1 MPKRTDLKSVLVLGS
16 GPIQIGQAC
25 EFDYSGTQALKA
37 LREEGIRTILL
48 NSNPASIMT
57 DPGRADATYIEPLTL
72 AVLEKVLEAERP
84 DAILPTVGGQTALNL
99 AMEAHESGLLQRT
112 GVTLIGAQ
120 PEAIKRGE
128 DRQLFKALMDDLGLE
143 TCRGGFAHNMAEA
156 RDLLKLTGFPS
167 IIRPSFTLGG
177 SGGGIAYN
185 VDEFE
190 TIVAR
195 GLDLSP
201 TKQVL
206 IEESILGWK
215 EFELEVVR
223 DLDDNVEVICS
234 IENLDPMGIHTGDS
248 ITVAPILTLTDPEY
262 QRMRDAAL
270 AVIRAVGVETGGSN
284 IQFALEPETSRII
297 VIEMN
302 PRVSRSSALASKAT
316 GFPIAW
322 VATKLALGYRL
333 WELPNAITHMTKAAF
348 EPVLDYVVVKIPRF
362 TFEKFPQADKV
373 LGTQMK
379 SVGEVMALGRSFQEA
394 LQKAV
399 RSLEEGHKGLSGALE
414 GKLDLGRLKEH
425 LIIPGA
431 QRLFWVYHA
440 LKAGHSVEELHRLTK
455 ITPWFLHEIEE
466 IVVME
471 GRLRSFPVDRLPEDL
486 LEKAKRAGFADD
498 QIAVF
503 CSGTEA
509 EVAARRAALGLHPAY
524 KRVDTCAG
532 EFQAETPYL
541 YGTWEAGAVAKAHG
555 AELRPEGSAQEVRY
569 EVFSEAPPTDRPKAI
584 VLGSGPNRIG
594 QGVEFDCCCVQAVE
608 AIRASGVEAILI
620 NCNPET
626 VSTDFD
632 TSDRLYFEPLTFEHV
647 KAVVDREAAGGH
659 LLGVFAQFGGQTPLK
674 LAGPLHAAGVK
685 LLGTPLSAILDAED
699 RERFGQVLHRL
710 HIPAPQW
717 GMATSF
723 EQALEVAHQL
733 DYPVMVRP
741 SFVLGGRAMAVVFDD
756 AGLEKYMREAVAV
769 SNDQPV
775 LLDRFLQGAQELD
788 IDVVCDGEQVV
799 IAGLLAH
806 IEEAGIH
813 SGDSYAVIPALGV
826 SEAILET
833 VRGYA
838 RQLALDLGVL
848 GLMNLQF
855 AVKDGIAY
863 CLEANPRASRTVPFV
878 SKATGVDWAGVAAR
892 VGLGQSLRQQG
903 ITDGVARAVSVKGVV
918 FPFAKFPGVDP
929 VLGPEMKSTGEVM
942 GIGET
947 FGEAYAKSL
956 LAAGIPLPLSGT
968 VFLTVNDADKAR
980 LPELAHKLVAL
991 GFGLC
996 ATEGTARTLET
1007 VGLKVRKIFKVN
1019 EGRPNAVDLLKNGE
1033 VQWVINTPLGRDAFF
1048 DESSIRKE
1056 ALRLKI
1062 PCLTNLSA
1070 ALAACEAVETL
1081 RGDMKVR
1088 AIQSL

>member
-1 MPKRTDLKSVLVLGS
+1 MPKRTDLNSVLVLGS

-72 AVLEKVLEAERP
+72 SVLEKVIEAERP

-99 AMEAHESGLLQRT
+99 AMEAHESGLLART
-112 GVTLIGAQ
+112 GVMLIGAQ
-120 PEAIKRGE
+120 PEAINRGE

-156 RDLLKLTGFPS
+156 RDLLKLTSFPA

-185 VDEFE
+185 VEEFE

-234 IENLDPMGIHTGDS
+234 IENLDPMGVHTGDS
-248 ITVAPILTLTDPEY
+248 ITVAPALTLTDPEY

-333 WELPNAITHMTKAAF
+333 WELPNAITRMTKAAF
-348 EPVLDYVVVKIPRF
+348 EPVLDYIVVKIPRF
-362 TFEKFPQADKV
+362 TFEKFPQAEKV

-379 SVGEVMALGRSFQEA
+379 SVGEVMSLGRSFQEA

-414 GKLDLGRLKEH
+414 GKLDLNRLKEH
-425 LIIPGA
+425 LLIPGP

-455 ITPWFLHEIEE
+455 ITAWFLREIEE
-466 IVVME
+466 IVVLE
-471 GRLRSFPVDRLPEDL
+471 GRLRSFPVDRLPEEL
-486 LEKAKRAGFADD
+486 LEKAKRAGFADN
-498 QIAVF
+498 QIATF
-503 CSGTEA
+503 CSGTEG
-509 EVAARRAALGLHPAY
+509 EVAVRREALGLRPAY

-541 YGTWEAGAVAKAHG
+541 YGTWE
-555 AELRPEGSAQEVRY
+555 SC
-569 EVFSEAPPTDRPKAI
+569 SEAEPTDRPKAI

-647 KAVVDREAAGGH
+647 KAVVDREGQGGK

-674 LAGPLHAAGVK
+674 LATPLHAAGVT
-685 LLGTPLSAILDAED
+685 LLGTPLNTILDAED
-699 RERFGQVLHRL
+699 RERFGQALKRL
-710 HIPAPQW
+710 DIPAPAW
-717 GMATSF
+717 GMAYSF
-723 EQALEVAHQL
+723 EQAREVAHRL
-733 DYPVMVRP
+733 AYPVMVRP

-769 SNDQPV
+769 SEDQPV
-775 LLDRFLQGAQELD
+775 LLDRFLDGAQELD
-788 IDVVCDGEQVV
+788 IDVVCDGEEVA

-826 SEAILET
+826 PEDILET

-838 RQLALDLGVL
+838 RRLALDLGVL

-892 VGLGQSLRQQG
+892 IGLGQSLKQQG
-903 ITDGVARAVSVKGVV
+903 ITDGVPRAVSVKGVV

-942 GIGET
+942 GIGES
-947 FGEAYAKSL
+947 FGEAYAKAL

-968 VFLTVNDADKAR
+968 VFLTVNDKDKAR
-980 LPELAHKLVAL
+980 LPELAQKLVAL

-996 ATEGTARTLET
+996 ATEGTARTLEA
-1007 VGLKVRKIFKVN
+1007 VGLKVRRIFKVN

-1048 DESSIRKE
+1048 DESAIRRE

-1081 RGDMKVR
+1081 RGEMTVR
-1088 AIQSL
+1088 AIQNL

>member
-57 DPGRADATYIEPLTL
+57 DPSRADATYIEPLTL
-72 AVLEKVLEAERP
+72 GVLEKVIEAEKP

-99 AMEAHESGLLQRT
+99 AMEAHESGLLERT
-112 GVTLIGAQ
+112 DVMLIGAQ

-156 RDLLKLTGFPS
+156 RDLLKLTGFPA

-234 IENLDPMGIHTGDS
+234 IENFDPMGVHTGDS
-248 ITVAPILTLTDPEY
+248 ITVAPALTLTDPEY
-262 QRMRDAAL
+262 QKMRDAAL

-348 EPVLDYVVVKIPRF
+348 EPVLDYVVVKMPRF

-379 SVGEVMALGRSFQEA
+379 SVGEVMSIGRSFQEA

-399 RSLEEGHKGLSGALE
+399 RSLEEGHKGISGALE

-425 LIIPGA
+425 LIIPGS
-431 QRLFWVYHA
+431 QRIFWIYHA
-440 LKAGHSVEELHRLTK
+440 LKAGHSVEEIHRLTK
-455 ITPWFLHEIEE
+455 ITPWFLREIEE
-466 IVVME
+466 IVVLE
-471 GRLRSFPVDRLPEDL
+471 GRLRSFPVDRLPEEL
-486 LEKAKRAGFADD
+486 LEKAKRAGFADN

-509 EVAARRAALGLHPAY
+509 EVATRREALGLRPAY

-532 EFQAETPYL
+532 EFKAETPYL
-541 YGTWEAGAVAKAHG
+541 YGTWE
-555 AELRPEGSAQEVRY
+555 ET
-569 EVFSEAPPTDRPKAI
+569 SEAEPTDRPKAI

-632 TSDRLYFEPLTFEHV
+632 TSDRLYFEPLTYEHV
-647 KAVVDREAAGGH
+647 KAVVDREAAGGK

-674 LAGPLHAAGVK
+674 LAGPLHEAGVP
-685 LLGTPLSAILDAED
+685 LLGTPLNTIMDAED
-699 RERFGQVLHRL
+699 RERFGQALKRL
-710 HIPAPQW
+710 NIPAPQW

-723 EQALEVAHQL
+723 EQAKEVAHRL
-733 DYPVMVRP
+733 AYPVMVRP

-775 LLDRFLQGAQELD
+775 LLDRFLDGAQELD
-788 IDVVCDGEQVV
+788 IDVVCDGEDVA

-826 SEAILET
+826 PEEILET

-838 RQLALDLGVL
+838 RKLALDLGVR

-892 VGLGQSLRQQG
+892 IGLGQSLKQQG

-929 VLGPEMKSTGEVM
+929 ILGPEMKSTGEVM

-947 FGEAYAKSL
+947 FGEAYAKAL

-968 VFLTVNDADKAR
+968 VFLTVNDADKVR
-980 LPELAHKLVAL
+980 LPELAHKLVSL

-996 ATEGTARTLET
+996 ATEGTARTLDA
-1007 VGLKVRKIFKVN
+1007 VGLKVRRIFKVN

-1081 RGDMKVR
+1081 RGDMTVR
-1088 AIQSL
+1088 AIQSLG

>member
-72 AVLEKVLEAERP
+72 SVLEKVLEAEKP

-99 AMEAHESGLLQRT
+99 AMEAHESGLLART
-112 GVTLIGAQ
+112 GVMLIGAQ
-120 PEAIKRGE
+120 PEAINRGE

-143 TCRGGFAHNMAEA
+143 TCRGGFAHNMGEA
-156 RDLLKLTGFPS
+156 RDLLRLTGFPA

-185 VDEFE
+185 VEEFE

-234 IENLDPMGIHTGDS
+234 IENFDPMGVHTGDS
-248 ITVAPILTLTDPEY
+248 ITVAPALTLTDPEY
-262 QRMRDAAL
+262 QKMRDAAL

-333 WELPNAITHMTKAAF
+333 WELPNAITRMTKAAF

-379 SVGEVMALGRSFQEA
+379 SVGEVMSLGRSFQEA

-399 RSLEEGHKGLSGALE
+399 RSLEEGHKGISGALE
-414 GKLDLGRLKEH
+414 GKLDLHRLKEH
-425 LIIPGA
+425 LLIPGP
-431 QRLFWVYHA
+431 QRIFWVYHA

-455 ITPWFLHEIEE
+455 ITTWFLREIEE
-466 IVVME
+466 IVVLE
-471 GRLRSFPVDRLPEDL
+471 GRLRSFPVDRLPEEL

-498 QIAVF
+498 QISVF

-509 EVAARRAALGLHPAY
+509 EVAARRAELGLQPTY

-541 YGTWEAGAVAKAHG
+541 YGTWEYGDT
-555 AELRPEGSAQEVRY
+555 
-569 EVFSEAPPTDRPKAI
+569 SEALPTDRPKAI

-632 TSDRLYFEPLTFEHV
+632 TSDRLYFEPLTYEHV
-647 KAVVDREAAGGH
+647 KAVVDREAAGGK

-674 LAGPLHAAGVK
+674 LAGPLHEAGVP

-699 RERFGQVLHRL
+699 RERFGQALKRL
-710 HIPAPQW
+710 DIPAPQW
-717 GMATSF
+717 GMATSLA
-723 EQALEVAHQL
+723 QARDVAQRL
-733 DYPVMVRP
+733 SYPVMVRP

-769 SNDQPV
+769 SNDQPI
-775 LLDRFLQGAQELD
+775 LLDRFLDGAQELD
-788 IDVVCDGEQVV
+788 IDVVCDGEDVA

-826 SEAILET
+826 PEAILET
-833 VRGYA
+833 VKGYA
-838 RQLALDLGVL
+838 RKLALDLGVR

-855 AVKDGIAY
+855 AVKEGIAY

-892 VGLGQSLRQQG
+892 IGLGQSLKQQG
-903 ITDGVARAVSVKGVV
+903 IADGVPRAVSVKGVV

-947 FGEAYAKSL
+947 FGEAYAKAL

-980 LPELAHKLVAL
+980 LPELAQKLVAL

-996 ATEGTARTLET
+996 ATEGTARTLEA

-1048 DESSIRKE
+1048 DESAIRRE

-1081 RGDMKVR
+1081 RGEMKVR
-1088 AIQSL
+1088 AIQTLK

>member
-57 DPGRADATYIEPLTL
+57 DPSRSDATYIEPLTL
-72 AVLEKVLEAERP
+72 GVLEKVIEAERP

-99 AMEAHESGLLQRT
+99 AMEAHESGLLERS
-112 GVTLIGAQ
+112 GVMLIGAQ

-143 TCRGGFAHNMAEA
+143 TCRGGFAHNMGEA
-156 RDLLKLTGFPS
+156 RDLLKLTGFPA

-223 DLDDNVEVICS
+223 DLDDNVEIICG

-262 QRMRDAAL
+262 QRMREAAK
-270 AVIRAVGVETGGSN
+270 AVIRGVGVETGGSN
-284 IQFALEPETSRII
+284 IQFALQAETGRMI

-333 WELPNAITHMTKAAF
+333 WELPNAITRMTKAAF
-348 EPVLDYVVVKIPRF
+348 EPVLDYMVVKIPRF

-379 SVGEVMALGRSFQEA
+379 SVGEVMSLGRSFQEA

-399 RSLEEGHKGLSGALE
+399 RSLEEGHRGISGALE

-425 LIIPGA
+425 LLIPGP
-431 QRLFWVYHA
+431 QRIFWIYHA
-440 LKAGHSVEELHRLTK
+440 LKAGHSVEELHRLTR
-455 ITPWFLHEIEE
+455 ITPWFLREIEE
-466 IVVME
+466 IVVLE
-471 GRLRSFPVDRLPEDL
+471 GRLRGFPVDRLPEDL
-486 LEKAKRAGFADD
+486 LEKAKRAGFADN

-509 EVAARRAALGLHPAY
+509 EVAARRESLGLRPSY

-532 EFQAETPYL
+532 EFEAETPYL
-541 YGTWEAGAVAKAHG
+541 YGTWE
-555 AELRPEGSAQEVRY
+555 SC
-569 EVFSEAPPTDRPKAI
+569 SEAEPSDRPKAI

-632 TSDRLYFEPLTFEHV
+632 TSDRLYFEPLTYEHV
-647 KAVVDREAAGGH
+647 KAVVDREGAGGQ

-674 LAGPLHAAGVK
+674 LAGPLHEAGVK
-685 LLGTPLSAILDAED
+685 LLGTPLNTIMDAED
-699 RERFGQVLHRL
+699 RERFGRALKRL
-710 HIPAPQW
+710 DIPAPAW

-723 EQALEVAHQL
+723 EQAKDVAHRL
-733 DYPVMVRP
+733 AYPVMVRP

-775 LLDRFLQGAQELD
+775 LLDRFLEGAQELD

-826 SEAILET
+826 SEEILET

-855 AVKDGIAY
+855 AVKDGLAY

-892 VGLGQSLRQQG
+892 IGLGQSLKRQG
-903 ITDGVARAVSVKGVV
+903 IADGVPRAVSVKGVV

-942 GIGET
+942 GIGAT
-947 FGEAYAKSL
+947 FGEAYAKAL

-980 LPELAHKLVAL
+980 LPELAQKLVAL

-996 ATEGTARTLET
+996 ATEGTARTLES

-1081 RGDMKVR
+1081 RGEMTVR
-1088 AIQSL
+1088 AIQSLG

>member
-57 DPGRADATYIEPLTL
+57 DPGRSDATYIEPLTL
-72 AVLEKVLEAERP
+72 AVLEKVIEAEKP

-99 AMEAHESGLLQRT
+99 AMEAHDSGLLERT
-112 GVTLIGAQ
+112 GVVLIGAQ

-143 TCRGGFAHNMAEA
+143 TCRGGFAHNMGEA

-190 TIVAR
+190 VIVAR

-234 IENLDPMGIHTGDS
+234 IENLDPMGVHTGDS
-248 ITVAPILTLTDPEY
+248 ITVAPALTLTDPEY

-333 WELPNAITHMTKAAF
+333 WELPNAITRMTKAAF
-348 EPVLDYVVVKIPRF
+348 EPVLDYVVVKMPRF

-379 SVGEVMALGRSFQEA
+379 SVGEVMSLGRSFQEA

-399 RSLEEGHKGLSGALE
+399 RSLEEGHRGLSGALE

-425 LIIPGA
+425 LLIPGP
-431 QRLFWVYHA
+431 QRIFWIYHA
-440 LKAGHSVEELHRLTK
+440 LKAGHSVEELHRLTR
-455 ITPWFLHEIEE
+455 ITPWFLREIEE
-466 IVVME
+466 IVVLE
-471 GRLRSFPVDRLPEDL
+471 GRLRSFPVDRLPEEL
-486 LEKAKRAGFADD
+486 LEKAKRAGFADN

-509 EVAARRAALGLHPAY
+509 EVAARRDTLGLHPAY

-541 YGTWEAGAVAKAHG
+541 YGTWE
-555 AELRPEGSAQEVRY
+555 SC
-569 EVFSEAPPTDRPKAI
+569 SEAPPTDRPKAI

-632 TSDRLYFEPLTFEHV
+632 TSDRLYFEPLTYEHV
-647 KAVVDREAAGGH
+647 KAVVDREDAGGK

-685 LLGTPLSAILDAED
+685 LLGTPLNTIMDAED
-699 RERFGQVLHRL
+699 RERFGQALKRL
-710 HIPAPQW
+710 DIPAPQW

-723 EQALEVAHQL
+723 EQAKEVAHRL
-733 DYPVMVRP
+733 AYPVMVRP

-769 SNDQPV
+769 NKDQPV
-775 LLDRFLQGAQELD
+775 LLDRFLDGAQELD
-788 IDVVCDGEQVV
+788 IDVVCDGVDV
-799 IAGLLAH
+799 AIAGLLAH

-826 SEAILET
+826 PEEILDT

-838 RQLALDLGVL
+838 RRLALDLGVL

-878 SKATGVDWAGVAAR
+878 SKATGMDWAGVAAR
-892 VGLGQSLRQQG
+892 IGLGQSLKQQG
-903 ITDGVARAVSVKGVV
+903 ITDGIPRAVSVKGVV

-929 VLGPEMKSTGEVM
+929 ILGPEMKSTGEVM
-942 GIGET
+942 GIGDT
-947 FGEAYAKSL
+947 FGEAYAKAL

-980 LPELAHKLVAL
+980 LPELAHKLVSL

-996 ATEGTARTLET
+996 ATEGTARTLES
-1007 VGLKVRKIFKVN
+1007 VGLKVRRIFKVN

-1081 RGDMKVR
+1081 RGEMKVR
-1088 AIQSL
+1088 AIQSLG

>member
-57 DPGRADATYIEPLTL
+57 DASRADATYIEPLTL
-72 AVLEKVLEAERP
+72 GVLEKVIEAEQP

-99 AMEAHESGLLQRT
+99 AMEAFESGLLERT
-112 GVTLIGAQ
+112 GVQLIGAQ

-143 TCRGGFAHNMAEA
+143 TCRGGFAHNMSEA

-234 IENLDPMGIHTGDS
+234 IENFDPMGVHTGDS
-248 ITVAPILTLTDPEY
+248 ITVAPALTLTDPEY
-262 QRMRDAAL
+262 QKMRDAAL

-333 WELPNAITHMTKAAF
+333 WELPNAITRMTKAAF
-348 EPVLDYVVVKIPRF
+348 EPVLDYIVVKMPRF

-379 SVGEVMALGRSFQEA
+379 SVGEVMSIGRSFQEA

-399 RSLEEGHKGLSGALE
+399 RSLEEGHKGISGALE

-431 QRLFWVYHA
+431 QRIFWIYHA
-440 LKAGHSVEELHRLTK
+440 LKAGHSVEEIHRLTK
-455 ITPWFLHEIEE
+455 ITPWFLREIEE
-466 IVVME
+466 IVVLE
-471 GRLRSFPVDRLPEDL
+471 GRLRSFPVDRLPEEL
-486 LEKAKRAGFADD
+486 LEKAKRAGFADN

-509 EVAARRAALGLHPAY
+509 EVAARRESLGLRPAY

-532 EFQAETPYL
+532 EFKAETPYL
-541 YGTWEAGAVAKAHG
+541 YGTWE
-555 AELRPEGSAQEVRY
+555 QT
-569 EVFSEAPPTDRPKAI
+569 SEAEPTDRPKAI

-632 TSDRLYFEPLTFEHV
+632 TSDRLYFEPLTCEHV
-647 KAVVDREAAGGH
+647 KAVVDREGKGGK

-674 LAGPLHAAGVK
+674 LAEPLHKAGVK
-685 LLGTPLSAILDAED
+685 LLGTPLNTIIDAED
-699 RERFGQVLHRL
+699 RERFGQALKRL
-710 HIPAPQW
+710 NIPAPQW

-723 EQALEVAHQL
+723 EQAKEVAHRL

-775 LLDRFLQGAQELD
+775 LLDRFLDGAQELD
-788 IDVVCDGEQVV
+788 IDVVCDGEDVA

-826 SEAILET
+826 PEDILET
-833 VRGYA
+833 VKGYA
-838 RQLALDLGVL
+838 RKLALDLGVR

-892 VGLGQSLRQQG
+892 IGLGQSLKQQG
-903 ITDGVARAVSVKGVV
+903 ITDGVPRLVSMKGVV

-929 VLGPEMKSTGEVM
+929 ILGPEMKSTGEVM
-942 GIGET
+942 GIGAT

-968 VFLTVNDADKAR
+968 VFLTVNDKDKAR
-980 LPELAHKLVAL
+980 LPELAQKLVAL

-996 ATEGTARTLET
+996 ATEGTARTLES
-1007 VGLKVRKIFKVN
+1007 VGLKVRRIFKVN

-1048 DESSIRKE
+1048 DEGSIRKE

-1081 RGDMKVR
+1081 RGDMQVR
-1088 AIQSL
+1088 AIQSLGSQPANEK

>member
-1 MPKRTDLKSVLVLGS
+1 
-16 GPIQIGQAC
+16 
-25 EFDYSGTQALKA
+25 
-37 LREEGIRTILL
+37 
-48 NSNPASIMT
+48 
-57 DPGRADATYIEPLTL
+57 
-72 AVLEKVLEAERP
+72 
-84 DAILPTVGGQTALNL
+84 
-99 AMEAHESGLLQRT
+99 
-112 GVTLIGAQ
+112 
-120 PEAIKRGE
+120 
-128 DRQLFKALMDDLGLE
+128 
-143 TCRGGFAHNMAEA
+143 
-156 RDLLKLTGFPS
+156 
-167 IIRPSFTLGG
+167 
-177 SGGGIAYN
+177 
-185 VDEFE
+185 
-190 TIVAR
+190 
-195 GLDLSP
+195 
-201 TKQVL
+201 
-206 IEESILGWK
+206 
-215 EFELEVVR
+215 
-223 DLDDNVEVICS
+223 
-234 IENLDPMGIHTGDS
+234 
-248 ITVAPILTLTDPEY
+248 
-262 QRMRDAAL
+262 
-270 AVIRAVGVETGGSN
+270 
-284 IQFALEPETSRII
+284 
-297 VIEMN
+297 
-302 PRVSRSSALASKAT
+302 
-316 GFPIAW
+316 
-322 VATKLALGYRL
+322 
-333 WELPNAITHMTKAAF
+333 MTKAAF
-348 EPVLDYVVVKIPRF
+348 EPVLDYVVVKMPRF

-399 RSLEEGHKGLSGALE
+399 RSLEEGHRGISGALE

-425 LIIPGA
+425 LLIPGP
-431 QRLFWVYHA
+431 QRIFWIYHA

-455 ITPWFLHEIEE
+455 ITPWFLREIEE
-466 IVVME
+466 IVVLE
-471 GRLRSFPVDRLPEDL
+471 GRLRSFPVDRLPEEL
-486 LEKAKRAGFADD
+486 LEKAKRAGFADN

-509 EVAARRAALGLHPAY
+509 EVAGRRESLGLRPTY

-541 YGTWEAGAVAKAHG
+541 YGTWE
-555 AELRPEGSAQEVRY
+555 SC
-569 EVFSEAPPTDRPKAI
+569 SEAEPTDRPKAI

-632 TSDRLYFEPLTFEHV
+632 TSDRLYFEPLTYEHV
-647 KAVVDREAAGGH
+647 KAVVDREGAGGK

-674 LAGPLHAAGVK
+674 LAGPLHEAGVK
-685 LLGTPLSAILDAED
+685 LLGTPLNAIMDAED
-699 RERFGQVLHRL
+699 RERFGQVLRRL
-710 HIPAPQW
+710 DIPAPLW

-723 EQALEVAHQL
+723 EQAKEVAHRL
-733 DYPVMVRP
+733 AYPVMVRP

-769 SNDQPV
+769 SNDQPI
-775 LLDRFLQGAQELD
+775 LLDRFLDGAQELD
-788 IDVVCDGEQVV
+788 IDVVCDGEDVA

-826 SEAILET
+826 PEDILET
-833 VRGYA
+833 VRGYS
-838 RQLALDLGVL
+838 RRLALDLGVR

-855 AVKDGIAY
+855 AVKNGIAY

-892 VGLGQSLRQQG
+892 IGLGQSLRQQG
-903 ITDGVARAVSVKGVV
+903 IRDGVARAVSVKGVV

-942 GIGET
+942 GVGDT
-947 FGEAYAKSL
+947 FGEAYAKAL

-980 LPELAHKLVAL
+980 LPELAHKLVSL

-996 ATEGTARTLET
+996 ATEGTARTLDS
-1007 VGLKVRKIFKVN
+1007 VGLKVRRIFKVN

-1048 DESSIRKE
+1048 DEGSIRKE

-1081 RGDMKVR
+1081 RGEMTVR

>member
-37 LREEGIRTILL
+37 LREEGIRTVLL

-57 DPGRADATYIEPLTL
+57 DPGRADATYLEPLTL
-72 AVLEKVLEAERP
+72 AVLEKVIEAEKP

-99 AMEAHESGLLQRT
+99 AMEAHESGLLART
-112 GVTLIGAQ
+112 GVHLIGAQ

-143 TCRGGFAHNMAEA
+143 TCRGGFAHSMAEA
-156 RDLLKLTGFPS
+156 RDLLTVTGFPA

-234 IENLDPMGIHTGDS
+234 IENLDPMGVHTGDS
-248 ITVAPILTLTDPEY
+248 ITVAPALTLTDPEY
-262 QRMRDAAL
+262 QRMRDAAM

-284 IQFALEPETSRII
+284 IQFALDPETSRII

-333 WELPNAITHMTKAAF
+333 WELPNAITRMTKAAF
-348 EPVLDYVVVKIPRF
+348 EPVLDYIVVKIPRF
-362 TFEKFPQADKV
+362 TFEKFPQAEKV

-379 SVGEVMALGRSFQEA
+379 SVGEVMSLGRSFQEA

-399 RSLEEGHKGLSGALE
+399 RSLEEGHRGLSGALE

-425 LIIPGA
+425 LLIPGP
-431 QRLFWVYHA
+431 QRLFWLYHA
-440 LKAGHSVEELHRLTK
+440 LKAGHSVDELHRLTK
-455 ITPWFLHEIEE
+455 ITAWFLREIEE
-466 IVVME
+466 IVVLE
-471 GRLRSFPVDRLPEDL
+471 GRLRSFPVDRLPEEL
-486 LEKAKRAGFADD
+486 LEKAKRAGFADA

-503 CSGTEA
+503 CGCSEA
-509 EVAARRAALGLHPAY
+509 EVAARREAFGMRPSY

-532 EFQAETPYL
+532 EFAAETPYL
-541 YGTWEAGAVAKAHG
+541 YGTWE
-555 AELRPEGSAQEVRY
+555 ER
-569 EVFSEAPPTDRPKAI
+569 SEAEPTDRPKAI

-608 AIRASGVEAILI
+608 AIRASGVEAILV

-632 TSDRLYFEPLTFEHV
+632 TSDRLYFEPLTYEHV
-647 KAVVDREAAGGH
+647 KAVVDREAAGGK

-674 LAGPLHAAGVK
+674 LASPLDAAGVP
-685 LLGTPLSAILDAED
+685 LLGTPLKAILDAED
-699 RERFGQVLHRL
+699 RERFGQALKRL
-710 HIPAPQW
+710 GIPAPAW
-717 GMATSF
+717 GMATSY
-723 EQALEVAHQL
+723 EQALDVAHGL
-733 DYPVMVRP
+733 AYPVMVRP

-775 LLDRFLQGAQELD
+775 LLDRFLDGAQELD
-788 IDVVCDGEQVV
+788 VDVVCDGEQVV

-826 SEAILET
+826 PEAILET
-833 VRGYA
+833 VKGYS
-838 RQLALDLGVL
+838 RKLALDLGVR

-855 AVKDGIAY
+855 AVKDGVAY

-892 VGLGQSLRQQG
+892 VGLGQSLKAQG
-903 ITDGVARAVSVKGVV
+903 VTDGVPRAVSVKGVV

-947 FGEAYAKSL
+947 FGEAYAKAL

-980 LPELAHKLVAL
+980 LPELAQKLVGL

-996 ATEGTARTLET
+996 ATEGTARTLES
-1007 VGLKVRKIFKVN
+1007 VGLKVRRIFKVN

-1048 DESSIRKE
+1048 DESAIRKE

-1081 RGDMKVR
+1081 RGEMKVR
-1088 AIQSL
+1088 AIQNLAPKA

>member
-57 DPGRADATYIEPLTL
+57 DPSRADATYIEPLTL
-72 AVLEKVLEAERP
+72 AVLEKVIEAEKP

-99 AMEAHESGLLQRT
+99 AMEAHESGLLERT
-112 GVTLIGAQ
+112 GVMLIGAQ

-156 RDLLKLTGFPS
+156 RDLLKLTGFPA

-195 GLDLSP
+195 GLELSP

-234 IENLDPMGIHTGDS
+234 IENLDPMGVHTGDS
-248 ITVAPILTLTDPEY
+248 ITVAPALTLTDPEY
-262 QRMRDAAL
+262 QAMRDAAL

-333 WELPNAITHMTKAAF
+333 WELPNAITRMTKAAF
-348 EPVLDYVVVKIPRF
+348 EPVLDYVVVKMPRF

-399 RSLEEGHKGLSGALE
+399 RSLEEGHRGISGALE

-425 LIIPGA
+425 LLIPGP
-431 QRLFWVYHA
+431 QRIFWIYHA

-455 ITPWFLHEIEE
+455 ITPWFLREIEE
-466 IVVME
+466 IVVLE
-471 GRLRSFPVDRLPEDL
+471 GRLRSFPVDRLPEEL
-486 LEKAKRAGFADD
+486 LEKAKRAGFADN

-509 EVAARRAALGLHPAY
+509 EVAARRASLGLHPAY

-541 YGTWEAGAVAKAHG
+541 YGTWE
-555 AELRPEGSAQEVRY
+555 SC
-569 EVFSEAPPTDRPKAI
+569 SEAEPTDRPKAI

-632 TSDRLYFEPLTFEHV
+632 TSDRLYFEPLTYEHV
-647 KAVVDREAAGGH
+647 KAVVDRESATGN
-659 LLGVFAQFGGQTPLK
+659 LMGVFAQFGGQTPLK
-674 LAGPLHAAGVK
+674 LASPLHEAGVP
-685 LLGTPLSAILDAED
+685 LLGTPLNTIMDAED
-699 RERFGQVLHRL
+699 RERFGQALKRL
-710 HIPAPQW
+710 DIPAPQW

-723 EQALEVAHQL
+723 EQAKEVAQRL
-733 DYPVMVRP
+733 SYPVMVRP

-775 LLDRFLQGAQELD
+775 LLDRFLDGAQELD
-788 IDVVCDGEQVV
+788 IDVVCDGEDVA

-826 SEAILET
+826 PEAILET
-833 VRGYA
+833 VKGYA
-838 RQLALDLGVL
+838 RKLALDLGVR

-855 AVKDGIAY
+855 AVKDDIAY

-892 VGLGQSLRQQG
+892 IGLGQNLKQQG
-903 ITDGVARAVSVKGVV
+903 IKDGVPRAVSVKGVV

-942 GIGET
+942 GIGDT
-947 FGEAYAKSL
+947 FGEAYAKAL

-996 ATEGTARTLET
+996 ATEGTARTLES

-1048 DESSIRKE
+1048 DEGSIRKE

-1081 RGDMKVR
+1081 RGEMKVR
-1088 AIQSL
+1088 AIQSLG

>member
-1 MPKRTDLKSVLVLGS
+1 MPKRIDLKTVLVLGS

-37 LREEGIRTILL
+37 LREEGIRTVLL

-57 DPGRADATYIEPLTL
+57 DPSRADATYIEPLTL
-72 AVLEKVLEAERP
+72 AVLEKILEIEKP

-99 AMEAHESGLLQRT
+99 AMEADHSGLLKRA
-112 GVTLIGAQ
+112 GVKLIGAQ

-128 DRQLFKALMDDLGLE
+128 DRQLFKGLMDDLGLE
-143 TCRGGFAHNMAEA
+143 TCRGGFAHTMNEA
-156 RDLLKLTGFPS
+156 RELLTITNFPA

-185 VDEFE
+185 VEEFE

-234 IENLDPMGIHTGDS
+234 IENLDPMGVHTGDS
-248 ITVAPILTLTDPEY
+248 ITVAPALTLTDVEY
-262 QRMRDAAL
+262 QRMREAAK

-284 IQFALEPETSRII
+284 IQFALNPEDSRII

-333 WELPNAITHMTKAAF
+333 WELPNAITRKTKAAF

-362 TFEKFPQADKV
+362 TFEKFPQADSV

-379 SVGEVMALGRSFQEA
+379 SVGEVMALGRSFQES

-399 RSLEEGHKGLSGALE
+399 RSLEEGHPGLAGALE
-414 GKLDLGRLKEH
+414 GKLDLGRLREH
-425 LIIPGA
+425 LLIPGP

-440 LKAGHSVEELHRLTK
+440 LKAGHTVEELHRLTK
-455 ITPWFLHEIEE
+455 ITQWFLREIEE
-466 IVVME
+466 IVVLE
-471 GRLRSFPVDRLPEDL
+471 GRLRGFAVDRLPEEL
-486 LEKAKRAGFADD
+486 LERAKRAGFSDG
-498 QIAVF
+498 QIASF
-503 CSGTEA
+503 CGGVDTE
-509 EVAARRAALGLHPAY
+509 VKARRHSFGMHPVY
-524 KRVDTCAG
+524 KRVDTCSG
-532 EFQAETPYL
+532 EFLAETPYL
-541 YGTWEAGAVAKAHG
+541 YGTWEYGEDA
-555 AELRPEGSAQEVRY
+555 
-569 EVFSEAPPTDRPKAI
+569 SEAPPSDRPKAI

-632 TSDRLYFEPLTFEHV
+632 TSDRLYFEPLTHEHV
-647 KAVVDREAAGGH
+647 KSVIRREASNGT

-674 LAGPLHAAGVK
+674 LAGRLHEEGVP
-685 LLGTPLSAILDAED
+685 LLGTPLKAILDAED
-699 RERFGQVLHRL
+699 RERFGQVLARL
-710 HIPAPQW
+710 NIPAPQW
-717 GMATSF
+717 GMATRLD
-723 EQALEVAHQL
+723 QAREVARRL
-733 DYPVMVRP
+733 NYPVMVRP

-769 SNDQPV
+769 SEDQPV
-775 LLDRFLQGAQELD
+775 LLDRFLDGAQELD
-788 IDVVCDGEQVV
+788 VDVVCDGKDVA

-826 SEAILET
+826 PEDVLET
-833 VRGYA
+833 VKRYS
-838 RQLALDLGVL
+838 RELALELGVR

-892 VGLGQSLRQQG
+892 IGLGQSLKEQKISDG
-903 ITDGVARAVSVKGVV
+903 IPKAVAVKGVV

-942 GIGET
+942 GIGES
-947 FGEAYAKSL
+947 FGEAYAKAL

-968 VFLTVNDADKAR
+968 VFLTLNDADKAR
-980 LPELAHKLVAL
+980 LPELARRLTEM

-996 ATEGTARTLET
+996 ATEGTAKYLET
-1007 VGLKVRKIFKVN
+1007 VGYKVRRIFKVN
-1019 EGRPNAVDLLKNGE
+1019 EGRPHAVDLLKNGE

-1048 DESSIRKE
+1048 DESAIRRE

-1062 PCLTNLSA
+1062 PCLTNFSA
-1070 ALAACEAVETL
+1070 ALAACDAIETL
-1081 RGDMKVR
+1081 RGELKVR
-1088 AIQSL
+1088 ALQGLQR

>member
-72 AVLEKVLEAERP
+72 AVLAKVIEAERP

-99 AMEAHESGLLQRT
+99 AMEAHESGLLERT

-143 TCRGGFAHNMAEA
+143 TCRGGFAHNMGEA

-185 VDEFE
+185 VEEFE
-190 TIVAR
+190 TIVTR

-234 IENLDPMGIHTGDS
+234 IENLDPMGVHTGDS

-333 WELPNAITHMTKAAF
+333 WELPNAITRMTKAAF

-362 TFEKFPQADKV
+362 TFEKFPQADQV

-399 RSLEEGHKGLSGALE
+399 RSLEEGHKGISGALE

-425 LIIPGA
+425 LLIPGP
-431 QRLFWVYHA
+431 QRIFWVYHA

-466 IVVME
+466 IVVLE
-471 GRLRSFPVDRLPEDL
+471 GRLRSFAVDRLPEDL

-509 EVAARRAALGLHPAY
+509 EVAARRATLGLHPAY

-541 YGTWEAGAVAKAHG
+541 YGTWE
-555 AELRPEGSAQEVRY
+555 QT
-569 EVFSEAPPTDRPKAI
+569 SEAIPTNRPKAI

-632 TSDRLYFEPLTFEHV
+632 TSDRLYFEPLTYEHV
-647 KAVVDREAAGGH
+647 KAVVDREAAGGK

-674 LAGPLHAAGVK
+674 LAGPLDAAGVK
-685 LLGTPLSAILDAED
+685 LLGTPLNAIMDAED
-699 RERFGQVLHRL
+699 RERFGQALKRL
-710 HIPAPQW
+710 NIPAPAW

-723 EQALEVAHQL
+723 TQAKDVAQRL
-733 DYPVMVRP
+733 GFPVMVRP

-775 LLDRFLQGAQELD
+775 LLDRFLEGAQELD

-826 SEAILET
+826 PEAILET
-833 VRGYA
+833 VKGYA
-838 RQLALDLGVL
+838 RELALDLGVL

-878 SKATGVDWAGVAAR
+878 SKATGVDWAGIAAR
-892 VGLGQSLRQQG
+892 VGLGQSLQQQG
-903 ITDGVARAVSVKGVV
+903 ITDGVPRAVSVKGVV

-947 FGEAYAKSL
+947 FGEAYAKAL

-968 VFLTVNDADKAR
+968 VFLTVNDADKVR
-980 LPELAHKLVAL
+980 LPELAQKLVAL

-996 ATEGTARTLET
+996 ATEGTAKALEA
-1007 VGLKVRKIFKVN
+1007 VGLKVRRIFKVN

-1033 VQWVINTPLGRDAFF
+1033 VQWVINTPLGRAAFF

-1081 RGDMKVR
+1081 RGDMTVR
-1088 AIQSL
+1088 AIQSLGKSVGG

>member
-72 AVLEKVLEAERP
+72 SVLEKVIEAERP

-99 AMEAHESGLLQRT
+99 AMEAHESGLLART
-112 GVTLIGAQ
+112 GVQLIGAQ
-120 PEAIKRGE
+120 PEAINRGE

-143 TCRGGFAHNMAEA
+143 TCRGGFAHNMGEA
-156 RDLLKLTGFPS
+156 RDLLRLTGFPA

-185 VDEFE
+185 VEEFE

-234 IENLDPMGIHTGDS
+234 IENFDPMGVHTGDS
-248 ITVAPILTLTDPEY
+248 ITVAPALTLTDPEY

-333 WELPNAITHMTKAAF
+333 WELPNAITRMTKAAF
-348 EPVLDYVVVKIPRF
+348 EPVLDYIVVKIPRF
-362 TFEKFPQADKV
+362 TFEKFPQAEKV

-379 SVGEVMALGRSFQEA
+379 SVGEVMSLGRSFQEA

-399 RSLEEGHKGLSGALE
+399 RSLEEGHKGISGALE
-414 GKLDLGRLKEH
+414 GKLDLNRLKEH
-425 LIIPGA
+425 LLIPGP

-455 ITPWFLHEIEE
+455 ITAWFLREIEE
-466 IVVME
+466 IVVLE
-471 GRLRSFPVDRLPEDL
+471 GRLRSFPVDRLPEEL

-509 EVAARRAALGLHPAY
+509 EVAARRADLGLQPTY

-532 EFQAETPYL
+532 EFKAETPYL
-541 YGTWEAGAVAKAHG
+541 YGTWEYGDA
-555 AELRPEGSAQEVRY
+555 
-569 EVFSEAPPTDRPKAI
+569 SEAPPTDRPKAI

-608 AIRASGVEAILI
+608 AIRASGVEAILV

-632 TSDRLYFEPLTFEHV
+632 TSDRLYFEPLTYEHV
-647 KAVVDREAAGGH
+647 KAVVDREAAGGK

-674 LAGPLHAAGVK
+674 LASPLDAAGVK
-685 LLGTPLSAILDAED
+685 LLGTPLNAILDAED
-699 RERFGQVLHRL
+699 RERFGQALKRL
-710 HIPAPQW
+710 DIPAPQW

-723 EQALEVAHQL
+723 EQAREVAQRL
-733 DYPVMVRP
+733 SYPVMVRP

-769 SNDQPV
+769 SNDQPI
-775 LLDRFLQGAQELD
+775 LLDRFLDGAQELD
-788 IDVVCDGEQVV
+788 IDVVCDGEEVA

-826 SEAILET
+826 PEDILET
-833 VRGYA
+833 VKGYA
-838 RQLALDLGVL
+838 RKLALDLGVR

-892 VGLGQSLRQQG
+892 IGLGQSLKQQG
-903 ITDGVARAVSVKGVV
+903 IADGVPRAVSVKGVV

-947 FGEAYAKSL
+947 FGEAYAKAL
-956 LAAGIPLPLSGT
+956 LAAGIPLPLAGT
-968 VFLTVNDADKAR
+968 VFLTVNDADKVR
-980 LPELAHKLVAL
+980 LPELAQKLVAL

-996 ATEGTARTLET
+996 ATEGTARTLEA
-1007 VGLKVRKIFKVN
+1007 VGLKVRRIFKVN

-1048 DESSIRKE
+1048 DESAIRRE

-1081 RGDMKVR
+1081 RGEMKVR
-1088 AIQSL
+1088 AIQTLG

>member
-37 LREEGIRTILL
+37 LREEGIRTVLL

-57 DPGRADATYIEPLTL
+57 DPSRSDATYIEPLTL
-72 AVLEKVLEAERP
+72 EVLEKVLEAERP

-99 AMEAHESGLLQRT
+99 AMEAHESGLLERT
-112 GVTLIGAQ
+112 GVMLIGAQ

-143 TCRGGFAHNMAEA
+143 TCRGGFAHNMGEA

-248 ITVAPILTLTDPEY
+248 ITVAPALTLTDPEY

-333 WELPNAITHMTKAAF
+333 WELPNAITRMTKAAF
-348 EPVLDYVVVKIPRF
+348 EPVLDYVVVKMPRF

-399 RSLEEGHKGLSGALE
+399 RSLEEGHRGISGALE

-425 LIIPGA
+425 LLIPGP
-431 QRLFWVYHA
+431 QRIFWIYHA
-440 LKAGHSVEELHRLTK
+440 LKAGHSVEELHRLTR
-455 ITPWFLHEIEE
+455 ITPWFLREIEE
-466 IVVME
+466 IVVLE
-471 GRLRSFPVDRLPEDL
+471 GRLRSFPVDRLPEEL
-486 LEKAKRAGFADD
+486 LEKAKRAGFADN

-509 EVAARRAALGLHPAY
+509 EVAGRRESLGLRPAY

-541 YGTWEAGAVAKAHG
+541 YGTWE
-555 AELRPEGSAQEVRY
+555 SC
-569 EVFSEAPPTDRPKAI
+569 SEAGPTDRPKAI

-632 TSDRLYFEPLTFEHV
+632 TSDRLYFEPLTYEHV
-647 KAVVDREAAGGH
+647 KAVVDREGAGGK
-659 LLGVFAQFGGQTPLK
+659 LMGVFAQFGGQTPLK
-674 LAGPLHAAGVK
+674 LAGPLHEAGVK
-685 LLGTPLSAILDAED
+685 LLGTPLNAIMDAED
-699 RERFGQVLHRL
+699 RERFGQVLRRL
-710 HIPAPQW
+710 DIPAPAW

-723 EQALEVAHQL
+723 EEAKEVAHRL
-733 DYPVMVRP
+733 AYPVMVRP

-775 LLDRFLQGAQELD
+775 LLDRFLDGAQELD
-788 IDVVCDGEQVV
+788 IDVVCDGEEVA

-826 SEAILET
+826 PEDILET
-833 VRGYA
+833 VKGYA
-838 RQLALDLGVL
+838 RRLALDLGVR

-855 AVKDGIAY
+855 AVKNGIAY

-892 VGLGQSLRQQG
+892 IGLGQSLRQQG
-903 ITDGVARAVSVKGVV
+903 IQDGVPRAVSVKGVV

-942 GIGET
+942 GIGEA
-947 FGEAYAKSL
+947 FGEAYAKAL

-980 LPELAHKLVAL
+980 LPELAHKLVSL

-996 ATEGTARTLET
+996 ATEGTARTLDS
-1007 VGLKVRKIFKVN
+1007 VGLKVRRIFKVN

-1048 DESSIRKE
+1048 DEGSIRKE

-1081 RGDMKVR
+1081 RGEMKVR
-1088 AIQSL
+1088 SIQSL

>member
-72 AVLEKVLEAERP
+72 SVLEKVIEAEKP

-99 AMEAHESGLLQRT
+99 AMEAHESGLLERT
-112 GVTLIGAQ
+112 GVLLIGAQ
-120 PEAIKRGE
+120 PEAINRGE

-156 RDLLKLTGFPS
+156 RDLLKLTGFPA

-234 IENLDPMGIHTGDS
+234 IENLDPMGVHTGDS
-248 ITVAPILTLTDPEY
+248 ITVAPALTLTDPEY

-284 IQFALEPETSRII
+284 IQFALDPETSRII

-333 WELPNAITHMTKAAF
+333 WELPNAITRMTKAAF
-348 EPVLDYVVVKIPRF
+348 EPVLDYIVVKIPRF
-362 TFEKFPQADKV
+362 TFEKFPQAEKV

-379 SVGEVMALGRSFQEA
+379 SVGEVMSLGRSFQEA

-399 RSLEEGHKGLSGALE
+399 RSLEEGHKGISGALE
-414 GKLDLGRLKEH
+414 GKLDLNRLKEH
-425 LIIPGA
+425 LLIPGP
-431 QRLFWVYHA
+431 QRIFWVYHA

-455 ITPWFLHEIEE
+455 ITPWFLREIEE
-466 IVVME
+466 IVVLE
-471 GRLRSFPVDRLPEDL
+471 GRLRSFPVDRLPMEL

-509 EVAARRAALGLHPAY
+509 EVAARRASLGLHPAY
-524 KRVDTCAG
+524 KRVDTCSG
-532 EFQAETPYL
+532 EFKAETPYL
-541 YGTWEAGAVAKAHG
+541 YGTWEDH
-555 AELRPEGSAQEVRY
+555 
-569 EVFSEAPPTDRPKAI
+569 SEAEPTDRPKAI

-608 AIRASGVEAILI
+608 AIRASGVEAILV

-647 KAVVDREAAGGH
+647 KAVVDREAATGK

-674 LAGPLHAAGVK
+674 LASPLDASGVK
-685 LLGTPLSAILDAED
+685 LLGTPLNAILDAED
-699 RERFGQVLHRL
+699 RERFGQALKRL
-710 HIPAPQW
+710 DIPAPAW

-723 EQALEVAHQL
+723 EQAKDIAQRLN
-733 DYPVMVRP
+733 YPVMVRP

-756 AGLEKYMREAVAV
+756 KGLEKYMREAVAV

-775 LLDRFLQGAQELD
+775 LLDRFLDGAQELD
-788 IDVVCDGEQVV
+788 IDVVCDGEAVA

-826 SEAILET
+826 PEDILET
-833 VRGYA
+833 VKGYA
-838 RQLALDLGVL
+838 RKLALDLGVR

-892 VGLGQSLRQQG
+892 IGLGQSLKQQG
-903 ITDGVARAVSVKGVV
+903 VTDGVPRAVSVKGVV

-942 GIGET
+942 GIGEG
-947 FGEAYAKSL
+947 FGEAYAKAL

-968 VFLTVNDADKAR
+968 VFLTVNDRDKAR
-980 LPELAHKLVAL
+980 LPELAQKLVAL

-1007 VGLKVRKIFKVN
+1007 AGLKVRKIFKVN

-1048 DESSIRKE
+1048 DESAIRRE

-1081 RGDMKVR
+1081 RGEMKVR
-1088 AIQSL
+1088 AIQALS